1 VLAEIH
7 PRLPTLI
14 ERTALW
20 VGRRRAGVA
29 GAIAT
34 GAALAAIALGIGRF
48 QGDVPLFDEALR
60 PSQTSDVE
68 SALTLWGETFRAD
81 AQGTEIFVS
90 ASRRRDLLLRLTLA
104 GLPRRYV
111 PTSADVLDDRSNA
124 LTPQSIIDDRRRSGI
139 EGDIVAGLRRIAG
152 IADAAV
158 VLPPAQADPLGDP
171 DRTEPPSAAVQL
183 IMQPGE
189 TLSAEAVA
197 GVRRFVASA
206 YPGLSPDRVAVI
218 DASGAAIGSPPSPD
232 AAMTKERRVQ
242 GSVQSALDAIFGA
255 GVAVV
260 RVSVSAAGSEQQS
273 QSTKVVPHGAL
284 SADVAHERGTE
295 AGKSFDRE
303 RTTRRYAYDTLSE
316 RRVTTADAPVRMAV
330 AVFLNASRVAS
341 TSVSD
346 VSALVRA
353 AAGADLAAGDEVVV
367 QTLDFA
373 SPAPQ
378 SPPSPADVPDVRAG
392 IARAAVACALA
403 LFGFATLPLSRAR
416 GFALEKAALAK
427 TPVTFSSIDPHAE
440 RSRSILASLA
450 GESPQAAAYVLA
462 FEPHDVREGVLRRC
476 AAERRDAIVAYLDLR
491 SSTEVVGK

>member
-1 VLAEIH
+1 MLAEIH

-14 ERTALW
+14 ERTGAW
-20 VGRRRAGVA
+20 VGRRRAGIAGTIAA
-29 GAIAT
+29 GAVV
-34 GAALAAIALGIGRF
+34 AAIALCIGRF
-48 QGDVPLFDEALR
+48 QGDAPLFDETLR

-81 AQGTEIFVS
+81 AQGTQIFVA

-124 LTPQSIIDDRRRSGI
+124 LTPQSILDDRRRSGV
-139 EGDIVAGLRRIAG
+139 EGDLVAGLRRIAG
-152 IADAAV
+152 VADAAV
-158 VLPPAQADPLGDP
+158 VLPPAQPDPLGDP

-206 YPGLSPDRVAVI
+206 YPGLSPDHVSVI
-218 DASGAAIGSPPSPD
+218 DASGAAIGSPTSPD
-232 AAMTKERRVQ
+232 AALTKQRRVQ
-242 GSVQSALDAIFGA
+242 GSVQSALDAVFGA
-255 GVAVV
+255 GAAVV
-260 RVSVSAAGSEQQS
+260 RVSVAAAGSEQQT

-295 AGKSFDRE
+295 SGKSFDRE
-303 RTTRRYAYDTLSE
+303 RTTRRFAYDTLSE
-316 RRVTTADAPVRMAV
+316 RRVTAADAPVRMAV

-341 TSVSD
+341 ASVSE
-346 VSALVRA
+346 VTALVRA
-353 AAGADLAAGDEVVV
+353 AAGADLATGDEVVV
-367 QTLDFA
+367 QTLAFA
-373 SPAPQ
+373 SPAP
-378 SPPSPADVPDVRAG
+378 SALPSTAEDPDARTG

-416 GFALEKAALAK
+416 GLALEKAPQAK
-427 TPVTFSSIDPHAE
+427 SPVAFSTIDPHAE

-450 GESPQAAAYVLA
+450 GESPQAAAYVLSL
-462 FEPHDVREGVLRRC
+462 ESHDVREGVLRRC
-476 AAERRDAIVAYLDLR
+476 APERRDAIVTYLDLR
-491 SSTEVVGK
+491 SSTEVRR